1 MLKFPDTVR
10 SRDRR
15 VRSMAPAV
23 IEIEAK
29 MKNLIR
35 SQDSF
40 KNLSNNSDENISV
53 YPTLDALMNVK
64 PTDPKL

>member
-1 MLKFPDTVR
+1 
-10 SRDRR
+10 
-15 VRSMAPAV
+15 MAPAV

-29 MKNLIR
+29 MKNLIQ

-40 KNLSNNSDENISV
+40 KNLSNNGDENISV
-53 YPTLDALMNVK
+53 YPMLDALMNVK